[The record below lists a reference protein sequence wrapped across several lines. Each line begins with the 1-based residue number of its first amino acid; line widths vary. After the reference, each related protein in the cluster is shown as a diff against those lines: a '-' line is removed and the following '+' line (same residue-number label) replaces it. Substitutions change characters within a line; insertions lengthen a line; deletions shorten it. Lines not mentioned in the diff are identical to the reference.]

1 MFVTDTVDAIYPPD
15 SWLPQAIMD
24 RLGDILSDPHTA
36 PSSTTTTNSL
46 SSAPIFASSPTPDL
60 FSSPSASTAGADTEA
75 RRPLLA
81 ARRINS
87 IAELEP
93 FFATVSLSAYE
104 SVYRAGARVDWEAV
118 ERTLERDLFEGVVR

>member
-15 SWLPQAIMD
+15 SWFPQAIMD
-24 RLGDILSDPHTA
+24 RLGDILSDPQA
-36 PSSTTTTNSL
+36 PAPVSSSISTT
-46 SSAPIFASSPTPDL
+46 PILTASPTPDL
-60 FSSPSASTAGADTEA
+60 FTPPPASNGPAEA

-87 IAELEP
+87 ITELEP
-93 FFATVSLSAYE
+93 FFTTISLSAYE

-118 ERTLERDLFEGVVR
+118 ERTLERSLFEGAV

>member
-15 SWLPQAIMD
+15 SWFPQAIMD
-24 RLGDILSDPHTA
+24 RLGDILGDPQAPVPVSNSTSTSTA
-36 PSSTTTTNSL
+36 M
-46 SSAPIFASSPTPDL
+46 PIFAASPTPDL
-60 FSSPSASTAGADTEA
+60 FAPPPASNGPAEA

-87 IAELEP
+87 ITELEP
-93 FFATVSLSAYE
+93 FFTTISLSAYE

-118 ERTLERDLFEGVVR
+118 ERTLERSLFEGAV